1 MDLIIK
7 PKQLSNAF
15 TSMMKEYSDLEH
27 YERSYD
33 YYAHEKGGYVDLD
46 VVNYCVSVD
55 DDYEDDNWILQYQ
68 VDPGDHG
75 KKFKLPILRY
85 SDYEYRLLIAM
96 LGESIFEELLGKWF
110 TETYGWPVN
119 SVTPEQ
125 D

>member
-7 PKQLSNAF
+7 SKQLSDAF
-15 TSMMKEYSDLEH
+15 TSMMKGYSDLEH

-33 YYAHEKGGYVDLD
+33 YYVHNKGGYVDLD
-46 VVNYCVSVD
+46 VVNYYKSID
-55 DDYEDDNWILQYQ
+55 DDYEDDDWILQYQ

-85 SDYEYRLLIAM
+85 TEYHFRLLTSM
-96 LGESIFEELLGKWF
+96 LGESRFEELLGKWF

>member
-7 PKQLSNAF
+7 SKQLSDAF
-15 TSMMKEYSDLEH
+15 TSMMKGYSDLEH

-33 YYAHEKGGYVDLD
+33 YYVHNKGGYVDLD
-46 VVNYCVSVD
+46 VVNYYKSID
-55 DDYEDDNWILQYQ
+55 DDYEDDDWILQYQ

-75 KKFKLPILRY
+75 KKFKIPILRY
-85 SDYEYRLLIAM
+85 SEYHFRLLTSM
-96 LGESIFEELLGKWF
+96 LGESRFEELLGKWF